1 MQNLRY
7 TGAKKSDAR
16 PIPMLAQGAQKS
28 TTQAMARPPRYWRV
42 PPALLRNPS
51 SPETFEGES
60 ILAEYPDEAG
70 LLLWQCYRD
79 VLLWAGTPPELRA
92 ELFHRPD
99 SEQRREL
106 VEAARGLDPEMIRAV
121 RTLHRALRGSRND
134 GSVVSAALSI
144 SAAAERVRA
153 TDTAMAYA
161 RLASAAVPSIA
172 GPALTA
178 GELAARLG
186 HAAVAETWLRR
197 TIALA
202 RRSGDWACYGGALT
216 ALARLRE
223 RAGRLRGARIEYR
236 KALRLSRRRG
246 LHETKCRA
254 LGGLLRLALQEEDQ
268 AAAERYAGHALRVLG
283 RDHPERGSVLLD
295 VAEVEL
301 RRSHYA
307 RAAARLNEALRSQ
320 IGTDGQVRA
329 WTMLVRAA
337 GGVGDDNGVESAWH
351 RALDLIDTFG
361 STSAAARL
369 LLGLA
374 RAGAEVLAE
383 TQADAVARRA
393 RSYAARLGDSSLA
406 DECSAFLARARLPP
420 VAG

>member
-1 MQNLRY
+1 
-7 TGAKKSDAR
+7 
-16 PIPMLAQGAQKS
+16 MLLSLSKGAQNSATKA
-28 TTQAMARPPRYWRV
+28 TARPPRYWRV

-60 ILAEYPDEAG
+60 ILAEYPNEAG
-70 LLLWQCYRD
+70 LLLWQSYRD
-79 VLLWAGTPPELRA
+79 VLLWAMTPPELRA

-99 SEQRREL
+99 SEQRRE
-106 VEAARGLDPEMIRAV
+106 AARGLDPAMVRAV
-121 RTLHRALRGSRND
+121 RTLRQALRGSRIN

-153 TDTAMAYA
+153 TATAMAYA
-161 RLASAAVPSIA
+161 QLASAAVPSMA

-186 HAAVAETWLRR
+186 HPAVAETWLRR

-216 ALARLRE
+216 AVARLRE
-223 RAGRLRGARIEYR
+223 RAGRVRGARTEYR
-236 KALRLSRRRG
+236 KALRLARRRG

-254 LGGLLRLALQEEDQ
+254 LGGLLRIALQEEDQ
-268 AAAERYAGHALRVLG
+268 PAAERYAAYALRVLG
-283 RDHPERGSVLLD
+283 QDHPERGIVLLD
-295 VAEVEL
+295 VAKMEL
-301 RRSHYA
+301 RRSQFA
-307 RAAARLNEALRSQ
+307 QAATRLNEALRSQ

-337 GGVGDDNGVESAWH
+337 GGVGDETGVEAAWH

-374 RAGAEVLAE
+374 RAGGEVLAE

-406 DECSAFLARARLPP
+406 DECSAFLSRARLPP
-420 VAG
+420 VVGG

>member
-1 MQNLRY
+1 M
-7 TGAKKSDAR
+7 
-16 PIPMLAQGAQKS
+16 
-28 TTQAMARPPRYWRV
+28 
-42 PPALLRNPS
+42 
-51 SPETFEGES
+51 
-60 ILAEYPDEAG
+60 
-70 LLLWQCYRD
+70 
-79 VLLWAGTPPELRA
+79 
-92 ELFHRPD
+92 
-99 SEQRREL
+99 
-106 VEAARGLDPEMIRAV
+106 
-121 RTLHRALRGSRND
+121 
-134 GSVVSAALSI
+134 
-144 SAAAERVRA
+144 
-153 TDTAMAYA
+153 
-161 RLASAAVPSIA
+161 
-172 GPALTA
+172 
-178 GELAARLG
+178 
-186 HAAVAETWLRR
+186 
-197 TIALA
+197 
-202 RRSGDWACYGGALT
+202 T